1 MKRGAAG
8 SVRGIATAVL
18 AALFVALAGTGLH
31 RRTLLWTG
39 VEVPWGVA
47 AALLLLA
54 SVQLWLAAWSRSV
67 VPAAVSGV
75 VSYAVV
81 GVLSSAGPAK
91 QLILGDALGNVW
103 VFGIGGVT
111 LIMLVVISRR
121 VVSRTRREQTA
132 GAAAEVEPL
141 SPR

>member
-1 MKRGAAG
+1 MTRRAAR

-31 RRTLLWTG
+31 RQTVVWSG
-39 VEVPWGVA
+39 VDLPWGVA

-67 VPAAVSGV
+67 VPTAMAGV
-75 VSYAVV
+75 VTYAVV

-91 QLILGDALGNVW
+91 QLIPGDAVGNVW

-111 LIMLVVISRR
+111 LIMLVAISRLI
-121 VVSRTRREQTA
+121 VSRTRRERT
-132 GAAAEVEPL
+132 AAAVAEAEPL

>member
-1 MKRGAAG
+1 MIRRAAG
-8 SVRGIATAVL
+8 TVRGIATAVL
-18 AALFVALAGTGLH
+18 AALLVALTGTGLH
-31 RRTLLWTG
+31 RQTILWAG
-39 VEVPWGVA
+39 VELPWGVA
-47 AALLLLA
+47 AALLLLG

-67 VPAAVSGV
+67 VPAAVAGV

-81 GVLSSAGPAK
+81 GILSSAGPAK
-91 QLILGDALGNVW
+91 QLIPGDAVGNVW

-111 LIMLVVISRR
+111 LIMLVVISRLPF
-121 VVSRTRREQTA
+121 SRTRRVRTA

>member
-1 MKRGAAG
+1 MKRGVAG
-8 SVRGIATAVL
+8 TVRGIFAAVP
-18 AALFVALAGTGLH
+18 AALFVALGGTGLH
-31 RRTLLWTG
+31 RQTILWSG
-39 VEVPWGVA
+39 VELPWGVI

-67 VPAAVSGV
+67 VPAAVAGV

-81 GVLSSAGPAK
+81 GILSSAGPAK
-91 QLILGDALGNVW
+91 QLIPGDAVGNVW

-111 LIMLVVISRR
+111 LIMLVVISRLP
-121 VVSRTRREQTA
+121 VSRTRRARIA

>member
-18 AALFVALAGTGLH
+18 AALFVALTGTALH
-31 RRTLLWTG
+31 RQTVPWSG
-39 VEVPWGVA
+39 VELPWGVA

-67 VPAAVSGV
+67 LPTAVAGV

-81 GVLSSAGPAK
+81 GVLSSAGSAK
-91 QLILGDALGNVW
+91 QLILGDLVGNVW
-103 VFGIGGVT
+103 VFGIGVVT
-111 LIMLVVISRR
+111 LIMLMAVKLL
-121 VVSRTRREQTA
+121 VVSPLRRGRTA
-132 GAAAEVEPL
+132 DAAVAVEPL

>member
-8 SVRGIATAVL
+8 TVRGIFAAVL

-31 RRTLLWTG
+31 RQSAVWFG
-39 VEVPWGVA
+39 VDLAWGVA

-67 VPAAVSGV
+67 VPAAVAGV

-81 GVLSSAGPAK
+81 GVLSSADPAK
-91 QLILGDALGNVW
+91 QIILGDAVGNVW
-103 VFGIGGVT
+103 VFGIGAVT
-111 LIMLVVISRR
+111 LIMLLVISRLP
-121 VVSRTRREQTA
+121 VSRKPRGRTA
-132 GAAAEVEPL
+132 AAAAEAEPL
-141 SPR
+141 SPL